1 MLKNKLAFITGS
13 TRGIGREI
21 AHTFAKNGANLILNA
36 RNETKARALAD
47 ELESTYGI
55 NVSLSIFDIS
65 DHEAV
70 KKAFKE
76 LFKITK
82 TLDIL
87 VNNAGILDDALLPM
101 VTQEQVEKTFA
112 INTFGAL
119 YVSQYAARMMIK
131 NGAGSLINISSIVG
145 VEGNEGQSVYAGSK
159 AAVIGITKS
168 MAKEFASKNICVNA
182 IAPGFIDTDMTR
194 GLPPQKY
201 QERLDSIKMR
211 RIGTPRDIANTALY
225 LASDLSRYVTGQV
238 IGVDGG
244 MLI

>member
-182 IAPGFIDTDMTR
+182 IAPGFIDTNMTR

>member
-13 TRGIGREI
+13 TRGIGKEI
-21 AHTFAKNGANLILNA
+21 AYTFAKNGANLILNA
-36 RNETKARALAD
+36 RNELEARALAE
-47 ELESTYGI
+47 ELETTYGI

-65 DHEAV
+65 DYEAV

-87 VNNAGILDDALLPM
+87 INNAGILDDALLPM
-101 VTQEQVEKTFA
+101 VTQKQIENTFS
-112 INTFGAL
+112 INTFGTL
-119 YVSQYAARMMIK
+119 YVSQYATRMMIK
-131 NGAGSLINISSIVG
+131 NKTGSVINISSIIG

-159 AAVIGITKS
+159 AAIIGITKS
-168 MAKEFASKNICVNA
+168 MAKEFATTNIRINA

-194 GLPPQKY
+194 DLAPKKF
-201 QERLDSIKMR
+201 QERLDSIKMK
-211 RIGTPRDIANTALY
+211 RIGTPQDIANTALY
-225 LASDLSRYVTGQV
+225 LASDLSSYVTGQV